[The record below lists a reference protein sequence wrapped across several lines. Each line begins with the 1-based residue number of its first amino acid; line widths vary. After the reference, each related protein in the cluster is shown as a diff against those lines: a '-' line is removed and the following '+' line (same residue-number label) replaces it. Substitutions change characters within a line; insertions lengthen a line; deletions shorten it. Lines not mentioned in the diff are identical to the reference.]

1 MLNIIL
7 SGAPGSGKG
16 TQSDLLQKKY
26 GFKHLSTGDL
36 LRSEIAS
43 GSDFGKQ
50 IDAIIS
56 KGNLVSDEI
65 IMHLIERYFETIE
78 KDAVGLIFDGFPRTL
93 PQAEAFESLLKNRN
107 EEALMINLLVDEQE
121 LIGRMLNRGKTS
133 GRSDDNLDVI
143 TKRLQVYHRQ
153 TEPLIGF
160 YKERNN
166 YHTIDGSGSIDAT
179 FSQIDKLMANWIAR

>member
-36 LRSEIAS
+36 LREEIAS
-43 GSDFGKQ
+43 GSEFGKR

-56 KGNLVSDEI
+56 KGNLVSDDI
-65 IMHLIERYFETIE
+65 IMHLIERYFESV
-78 KDAVGLIFDGFPRTL
+78 DDRAVGLIFDGFPRTL
-93 PQAEAFESLLKNRN
+93 PQAEAFEQLLKERQ
-107 EEALMINLLVDEQE
+107 EEALMINLVVDEQE
-121 LIGRMLNRGKTS
+121 LVARMLNRGKTS
-133 GRSDDNLDVI
+133 GRSDDNIDVI

-160 YKERNN
+160 YKSRNN
-166 YHTIDGSGSIDAT
+166 YHTIDGSGSINNT
-179 FSQIDKLMANWIAR
+179 FTQLDQLLAKWIR

>member
-1 MLNIIL
+1 MFNIIL

-16 TQSDLLQKKY
+16 TQSNLLQKKY

-56 KGNLVSDEI
+56 KGNLVSDDI
-65 IMHLIERYFETIE
+65 IMHLIEKVVNELPE
-78 KDAVGLIFDGFPRTL
+78 DAIGLIFDGFPRTL
-93 PQAEAFESLLKNRN
+93 PQAEAFEHLLSERSAK
-107 EEALMINLLVDEQE
+107 AVMVNLLVDEQE
-121 LIGRMLNRGKTS
+121 LINRMLTRGKTS

-160 YKERNN
+160 YQNLNN
-166 YHTIDGSGSIDAT
+166 YHTIDGSGSIDET
-179 FSQIDKLMANWIAR
+179 FSQIDELVGKLLK